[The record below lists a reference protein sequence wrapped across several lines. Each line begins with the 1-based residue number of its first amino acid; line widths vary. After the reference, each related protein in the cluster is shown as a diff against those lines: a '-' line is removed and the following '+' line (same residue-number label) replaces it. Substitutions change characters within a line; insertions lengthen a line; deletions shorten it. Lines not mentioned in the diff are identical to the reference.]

1 MRRLAFWIASG
12 IGAGFLLGSAVVAVV
27 GPPGASPWSFPVG
40 LVLVLGAASL
50 IYGSGSSRRRSTQTS
65 RRERSLPAGLVVAAT
80 VVAAL
85 AAGAGVVAPYGA
97 GVRQTAVALSK
108 GELHADL
115 RDPEPLAEAMS
126 ALRSEI
132 GHDQLVGAVVYRDY
146 VIVEAPVAPGEQA
159 ADSWVY
165 RRGTVKHDG
174 AATIQPK
181 SSREAFSYDDVAWAA
196 LQPAMNRASEQAGIE
211 DADEVSFTV
220 ARTSDSDV
228 DSASFGGDV
237 GPVGVSFSVSND
249 YQSISFRMRAD
260 GSGFEQLTD

>member
-1 MRRLAFWIASG
+1 MLRLAYWIATG
-12 IGAGFLLGSAVVAVV
+12 IGAGFLLGSAVVAIV
-27 GPPGASPWSFPVG
+27 GPPGASIWAFPVG
-40 LVLVLGAASL
+40 LVLLLGAASVM
-50 IYGSGSSRRRSTQTS
+50 YSSGASSERSTDTS
-65 RRERSLPAGLVVAAT
+65 RRNRSLPAGLVAAVA

-85 AAGAGVVAPYGA
+85 AAGAGVVAPYSA

-115 RDPEPLAEAMS
+115 RDPESLAEAIG

-181 SSREAFSYDDVAWAA
+181 SSREAFSYDDVAWAE

-220 ARTSDSDV
+220 ARTSDI
-228 DSASFGGDV
+228 